1 MFAVELKEMNRTI
14 IALLLLGTIA
24 LLVASLFLPVSLP
37 YQYAPY
43 VAVGFLTVLDSL
55 FGALRGDLVGD
66 FNWAIFWSGIVFNI
80 LVGVSIAYLG
90 FLLGLELYLGVV
102 VFYTWRLIEN
112 VRAIRY
118 TLLAPWLSRR
128 RIEEE
133 IEKE

>member
-1 MFAVELKEMNRTI
+1 MNRTI
-14 IALLLLGTIA
+14 LAVFLVLATVALIG
-24 LLVASLFLPVSLP
+24 SLFLPFALP
-37 YQYAPY
+37 YQIAPY

-55 FGALRGDLVGD
+55 FGALRSDLVGE
-66 FNWAIFWSGIVFNI
+66 FNWAIFWSGVVFNI
-80 LVGVSIAYLG
+80 IVGVAIAYLG

-118 TLLAPWLSRR
+118 TLLAPWISKR
-128 RIEEE
+128 RIQTE

>member
-1 MFAVELKEMNRTI
+1 MNRSI
-14 IALLLLGTIA
+14 IAFFLVVAIT
-24 LLVASLFLPVSLP
+24 LLVASLFLPISLP
-37 YQYAPY
+37 FQYAPY
-43 VAVGFLTVLDSL
+43 IAVGFLTVLDSL

-66 FNWAIFWSGIVFNI
+66 FNWAIFLSGIVFNI

-112 VRAIRY
+112 IRAIRY
-118 TLLAPWLSRR
+118 TLLAPWLSKR
-128 RIEEE
+128 RIQAE